1 MRLEKGDIQRM
12 AEDKNVERR
21 QRFAARVRADVTPAG
36 CLVRGQFRF
45 GILLVEPLNEIRLGG
60 YKLGFWFAQ
69 QGSIFIFIALIFA
82 FSSVMTRLERD
93 YVEVRRSLENE
104 SDGSHLFGCWFYFC
118 ALYRIAI
125 ATRASSTKDFY
136 VADGGVHPVA
146 NGMATAADWMSA
158 ARLYRWPV

>member
-12 AEDKNVERR
+12 AEDEKIERR
-21 QRFAARVRADVTPAG
+21 QRFAARVRSLMLRLLIVWFVVSFG
-36 CLVRGQFRF
+36 F

-93 YVEVRRSLENE
+93 YVEGEKE
-104 SDGSHLFGCWFYFC
+104 SE
-118 ALYRIAI
+118 
-125 ATRASSTKDFY
+125 K
-136 VADGGVHPVA
+136 
-146 NGMATAADWMSA
+146 
-158 ARLYRWPV
+158 